1 MQKNGKINK
10 RTSKGK
16 NNSKPIITK
25 RLLVKTSSKAQSA
38 MEYLMTYGWAI
49 LIIAVVLAV
58 FFQLGV
64 FNSSLPNACLASSGY
79 YCQNPTLSTTGVL
92 SLTIGQSTGQ
102 TLYSTYVLFDPS
114 GASLSQSA
122 SAYIGTLQSGQAVNI
137 NIKLPNTPPYPQS
150 YTIGTTL
157 TGYIY
162 LAYYLTPQST
172 AVDSPKNN
180 NTVQTYDFS
189 GTAGTA
195 STSTI
200 PYESNQ
206 YIVKIATLSV
216 TVNKIITTTSTT
228 SSPSTTSPSTTVT
241 PVYS

>member
-16 NNSKPIITK
+16 NNSNPIITK
-25 RLLVKTSSKAQSA
+25 RLLVKASSKAQSA

-92 SLTIGQSTGQ
+92 NLTIGQATGQ

-162 LAYYLTPQST
+162 LAYYLTPPL
-172 AVDSPKNN
+172 AAASPKD

-189 GTAGTA
+189 STGGTT
-195 STSTI
+195 STTSTI
-200 PYESNQ
+200 PYKSNQ

-216 TVNKIITTTSTT
+216 TVNKITATTST
-228 SSPSTTSPSTTVT
+228 SSTPSTSTTVT
-241 PVYS
+241 TVVGAG